1 MRHIDMVATTVR
13 HVIRKKL
20 ETIRPSSTA
29 QEAAKRMGSKKISS
43 LVVIEKGD
51 APVGIVTER
60 DLVRHVCS
68 KDISSDSV
76 LIQEIMSSPIVTIDV
91 NASIEQAAD
100 KMIQNKVRHLLIVED
115 GRIYGII
122 TPSDFTI
129 YLTENLNM
137 DEVNARILQSL
148 KEDMEVQ

>member
-1 MRHIDMVATTVR
+1 MVATTVR

-20 ETIRPSSTA
+20 ETIGPSSTA
-29 QEAAKRMGSKKISS
+29 QEAAKRMRSKKISS
-43 LVVIEKGD
+43 LVVIERGD

-60 DLVRHVCS
+60 DLVRQVCS
-68 KDISSDSV
+68 RDISSDSV

-148 KEDMEVQ
+148 KEDIEFH

>member
-1 MRHIDMVATTVR
+1 MVATTVR

-20 ETIRPSSTA
+20 ETIGPSSTA
-29 QEAAKRMGSKKISS
+29 QEAAKRMRSKKISS
-43 LVVIEKGD
+43 LVVIERGD

-60 DLVRHVCS
+60 DLVRQVCS

-148 KEDMEVQ
+148 KEDIELH

>member
-1 MRHIDMVATTVR
+1 MVATTVR

-20 ETIRPSSTA
+20 ETIGSSSTA
-29 QEAAKRMGSKKISS
+29 QEAAKRMRSKKISS
-43 LVVIEKGD
+43 LVVIERGD

-100 KMIQNKVRHLLIVED
+100 KMIENKVRHLLIVED

-148 KEDMEVQ
+148 KEDMEFH

>member
-1 MRHIDMVATTVR
+1 MVATTVR

-20 ETIRPSSTA
+20 ETIGPSSTA
-29 QEAAKRMGSKKISS
+29 QEAAKRMRSKNISS
-43 LVVIEKGD
+43 LVVIERGD

-148 KEDMEVQ
+148 KEDMELQ

>member
-1 MRHIDMVATTVR
+1 MVEAAVR
-13 HVIRKKL
+13 QVTRKEL
-20 ETIRPSSTA
+20 VTIYSHSTA
-29 QEAAKRMGSKKISS
+29 QEAAKRMRSKKVSS

-60 DLVRHVCS
+60 DLVRSVCS
-68 KDISSDSV
+68 RDISSDSV
-76 LIQEIMSSPIVTIDV
+76 LIQEIMSSPIATIDV
-91 NASIEQAAD
+91 DASIEQAAD
-100 KMIQNKVRHLLIVED
+100 KMIQNKVRHLLITEND
-115 GRIYGII
+115 KIYGII

-148 KEDMEVQ
+148 KEDMESQ

>member
-1 MRHIDMVATTVR
+1 MVEAAVR
-13 HVIRKKL
+13 QVTRKEL
-20 ETIRPSSTA
+20 VTIYSHSTA
-29 QEAAKRMGSKKISS
+29 QEAAKRMRSKKVSS

-60 DLVRHVCS
+60 DLVRSVCS
-68 KDISSDSV
+68 RDISSDSV

-91 NASIEQAAD
+91 DASIEQAAD
-100 KMIQNKVRHLLIVED
+100 KMILNKVRHLLITEND
-115 GRIYGII
+115 KIYGII

-148 KEDMEVQ
+148 KEDMESQ

>member
-1 MRHIDMVATTVR
+1 MVATTVR

-20 ETIRPSSTA
+20 ETIGPSSTA
-29 QEAAKRMGSKKISS
+29 QEAAKRMRSKKISS
-43 LVVIEKGD
+43 LVVIERGD

-115 GRIYGII
+115 GKIYGII

-148 KEDMEVQ
+148 KEDMELQ

>member
-1 MRHIDMVATTVR
+1 MVATTVR

-20 ETIRPSSTA
+20 ETIGPSSTA
-29 QEAAKRMGSKKISS
+29 QEAAKRMRSKKISS
-43 LVVIEKGD
+43 LVVIERGD

-60 DLVRHVCS
+60 DLVRQVCS

-100 KMIQNKVRHLLIVED
+100 KMIQNKVRHLLIVDD

-148 KEDMEVQ
+148 REDIELQ

>member
-1 MRHIDMVATTVR
+1 MVATTVR

-20 ETIRPSSTA
+20 ETIGPSSTA
-29 QEAAKRMGSKKISS
+29 QEAAKRMRSKKISS
-43 LVVIEKGD
+43 LVVIERGD

-148 KEDMEVQ
+148 KEDMEFH

>member
-1 MRHIDMVATTVR
+1 MVATTVR
-13 HVIRKKL
+13 HVIRKRL
-20 ETIRPSSTA
+20 ETIGPSSTA
-29 QEAAKRMGSKKISS
+29 QEAAKRMRSKKISS
-43 LVVIEKGD
+43 LVVIERGD

-76 LIQEIMSSPIVTIDV
+76 LIQEIMSSPIVTVDV

-148 KEDMEVQ
+148 KEDMEFH

>member
-1 MRHIDMVATTVR
+1 MVATTVR

-20 ETIRPSSTA
+20 ETIGPSSTA
-29 QEAAKRMGSKKISS
+29 QEAAKRMRSKKISS
-43 LVVIEKGD
+43 LVVIERGD

-60 DLVRHVCS
+60 DLVRQVCS

-148 KEDMEVQ
+148 KEDMELQ

>member
-1 MRHIDMVATTVR
+1 MVATTVR

-20 ETIRPSSTA
+20 ETIGPSSTA
-29 QEAAKRMGSKKISS
+29 QEAAKRMRSKKISS
-43 LVVIEKGD
+43 LVVIERGD

-60 DLVRHVCS
+60 DLVRQVCS
-68 KDISSDSV
+68 KDIGSDSV

-148 KEDMEVQ
+148 KEDIELH

>member
-1 MRHIDMVATTVR
+1 MVEAAVR
-13 HVIRKKL
+13 QVTRKKL
-20 ETIRPSSTA
+20 VTIYPHSTA
-29 QEAAKRMGSKKISS
+29 EEAAKRMRSKKVSS

-60 DLVRHVCS
+60 DLVRSVCS
-68 KDISSDSV
+68 RDISSDSV

-91 NASIEQAAD
+91 DASIEQAAD
-100 KMIQNKVRHLLIVED
+100 KMIQNKVRHLLITEND
-115 GRIYGII
+115 KIYGII

-148 KEDMEVQ
+148 KEDVESQ

>member
-1 MRHIDMVATTVR
+1 MVATTVR

-20 ETIRPSSTA
+20 ETIGPSSTA
-29 QEAAKRMGSKKISS
+29 QEAAKRMRSKKISS
-43 LVVIEKGD
+43 LVVIERGD

-148 KEDMEVQ
+148 KEDMDLQ

>member
-1 MRHIDMVATTVR
+1 MVASTVR

-20 ETIRPSSTA
+20 ETIGPSSTA
-29 QEAAKRMGSKKISS
+29 QEAAKRMRSKKISS
-43 LVVIEKGD
+43 LVVIERGD

-60 DLVRHVCS
+60 DLVRQVCS

-148 KEDMEVQ
+148 KEDIEFH

>member
-1 MRHIDMVATTVR
+1 MVATTVR

-20 ETIRPSSTA
+20 ETIGPSSTA
-29 QEAAKRMGSKKISS
+29 QEAAKRMRSKKISS
-43 LVVIEKGD
+43 LVVIERGD

-60 DLVRHVCS
+60 DLVRQVCS
-68 KDISSDSV
+68 KDIGSDSV

>member
-1 MRHIDMVATTVR
+1 MVEAAVR
-13 HVIRKKL
+13 HVTREKL
-20 ETIRPSSTA
+20 VTRYPHSTA
-29 QEAAKRMGSKKISS
+29 QEAAKRMRSKKVSS
-43 LVVIEKGD
+43 LVVVEKGD

-60 DLVRHVCS
+60 DLVRNVCS
-68 KDISSDSV
+68 RDISSESV

-91 NASIEQAAD
+91 DSSIEQAAD
-100 KMIQNKVRHLLIVED
+100 KMIQNKVRHLLITEND
-115 GRIYGII
+115 RIYGII

-148 KEDMEVQ
+148 KEDVESQ

>member
-1 MRHIDMVATTVR
+1 MVEAAVR
-13 HVIRKKL
+13 QVTRKEL
-20 ETIRPSSTA
+20 VTIYSHSTA
-29 QEAAKRMGSKKISS
+29 QEAAKRMRSKKVSS

-60 DLVRHVCS
+60 DLVRSVCS
-68 KDISSDSV
+68 RDISSDSV

-91 NASIEQAAD
+91 DASIEQAAD
-100 KMIQNKVRHLLIVED
+100 KMIQNKVRHLLITEND
-115 GRIYGII
+115 KIYGII

-129 YLTENLNM
+129 YLTENLNI

-148 KEDMEVQ
+148 KEDMES

>member
-1 MRHIDMVATTVR
+1 MVETAVR
-13 HVIRKKL
+13 HVTIKKL
-20 ETIRPSSTA
+20 VTIWPHSTA
-29 QEAAKRMGSKKISS
+29 QEAAKRMRSKKVSS
-43 LVVIEKGD
+43 LVVIEEGD

-60 DLVRHVCS
+60 DLVRNVCS
-68 KDISSDSV
+68 RDISSDSV

-91 NASIEQAAD
+91 NTSIEQAAD
-100 KMIQNKVRHLLIVED
+100 KMIQNKVRHLLITENN
-115 GRIYGII
+115 RIYGII

-148 KEDMEVQ
+148 KEDVESQ

>member
-1 MRHIDMVATTVR
+1 MVEAAVR
-13 HVIRKKL
+13 QVTRKKL
-20 ETIRPSSTA
+20 VTIYPHSTA
-29 QEAAKRMGSKKISS
+29 QEAAKRMRSKKVSS

-60 DLVRHVCS
+60 DLVRSVCS
-68 KDISSDSV
+68 RDISSDSV

-91 NASIEQAAD
+91 DASIEQAAD
-100 KMIQNKVRHLLIVED
+100 KMIQNKVRHLLITEND
-115 GRIYGII
+115 KIYGII

-148 KEDMEVQ
+148 KEDVESQ

>member
-1 MRHIDMVATTVR
+1 MVATTVR

-20 ETIRPSSTA
+20 ETIGPSSTA
-29 QEAAKRMGSKKISS
+29 QEAAKRMRSKKISS
-43 LVVIEKGD
+43 LVVIERGD

-60 DLVRHVCS
+60 DLVRQVCS

-148 KEDMEVQ
+148 KEDMEFQ

>member
-1 MRHIDMVATTVR
+1 MVATTVR

-20 ETIRPSSTA
+20 ETIGPSSTA
-29 QEAAKRMGSKKISS
+29 QEAAKRMTSKKISS
-43 LVVIEKGD
+43 LVVIESGD

-148 KEDMEVQ
+148 KEDMELQ

>member
-1 MRHIDMVATTVR
+1 MVATTVR

-20 ETIRPSSTA
+20 ETIGPSSTA
-29 QEAAKRMGSKKISS
+29 QEAAKRMRSKKISS
-43 LVVIEKGD
+43 LVVIERGD

-60 DLVRHVCS
+60 DLVRQVCS

-100 KMIQNKVRHLLIVED
+100 KMIQNKVRHLLIVDD

-148 KEDMEVQ
+148 KEDMELQ